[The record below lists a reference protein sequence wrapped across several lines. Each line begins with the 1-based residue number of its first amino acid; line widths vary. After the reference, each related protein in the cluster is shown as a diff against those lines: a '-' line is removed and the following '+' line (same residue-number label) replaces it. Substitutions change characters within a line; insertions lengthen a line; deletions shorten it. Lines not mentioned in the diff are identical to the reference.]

1 MQLIYRPDTGEIL
14 GVHIFG
20 LHAADLI
27 HEASNAIAL
36 GTRIQA
42 GVLDQKCHVLLPEI
56 ANYAR
61 AFAMNCLRT
70 KKSIHMHNFVSFIN
84 HTLFYCLSFKSCM
97 FSTGCHFCVNI
108 YYPSALALVPFF
120 LGKKWSAYHI
130 LANYFGLVQDI
141 KFAVH
146 AHPTL
151 SEVLDE
157 LFKSAKVSFSSDI
170 HF

>member
-1 MQLIYRPDTGEIL
+1 VQLIYRPDNGEIL

-36 GTRIQA
+36 GTRIQVNFLSEA
-42 GVLDQKCHVLLPEI
+42 VIIVAWLLINLLVIIFPFLSVSQLQTF
-56 ANYAR
+56 Y
-61 AFAMNCLRT
+61 
-70 KKSIHMHNFVSFIN
+70 FV
-84 HTLFYCLSFKSCM
+84 TM
-97 FSTGCHFCVNI
+97 
-108 YYPSALALVPFF
+108 
-120 LGKKWSAYHI
+120 
-130 LANYFGLVQDI
+130 QDI

-157 LFKSAKVSFSSDI
+157 LFKSAKVNFL
-170 HF
+170 